1 MKIAFFDSHPF
12 EQDAFTQVFA
22 EHPHQLH
29 FLSARLD
36 SDSAASAEGFEAVCS
51 FVNDRLDRACLE
63 RLRQL
68 GVRLI
73 LLRSAGYNHIDLDA
87 AKRLGLSICNVPEYS
102 PYAVA
107 EHAVALLL
115 TLNRKTHRAFN
126 RVRELNFSLDGL
138 LGFDLHGKTIGI
150 VGTGRIGSVFA
161 HIMHGFGCRILANDL
176 QPDTE
181 LEKTLNL
188 HYVELSQLLCESDVI
203 SLHLPLTQQSRHL
216 INQQAIAQMK
226 SNVMLINTG
235 RGALI
240 DSKALIKALKL
251 KQIGSAALDVYEE
264 ESGVFFED
272 HSTSGIDDDL
282 LARLTTFP
290 NVLITSHQGFFT
302 REALSNIAQTTLD
315 NVDEFVAGK
324 KLTNAL

>member
-12 EQDAFTQVFA
+12 EQDSFTQIFA
-22 EHPHQLH
+22 EHPHQLR

-36 SDSAASAEGFEAVCS
+36 SDSASSAEGFEAVCS